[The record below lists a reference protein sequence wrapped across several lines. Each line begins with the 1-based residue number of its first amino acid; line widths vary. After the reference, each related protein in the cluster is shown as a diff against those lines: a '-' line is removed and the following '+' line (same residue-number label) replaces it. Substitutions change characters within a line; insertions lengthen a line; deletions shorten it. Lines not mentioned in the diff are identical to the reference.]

1 MSPDRKATGEGKV
14 TKADIQAKLGEI
26 RGDVEETAESA
37 RPTLTAVAA
46 GVAVVVIVAVFMLG
60 RARGRRK
67 STVVEIRR
75 R

>member
-1 MSPDRKATGEGKV
+1 VSPQPDPAKKV
-14 TKADIQAKLGEI
+14 TKADIQAKLSEI
-26 RGDVEETAESA
+26 RGDVEETAEGA
-37 RPTLTAVAA
+37 RSTITMVAV
-46 GVAVVVIVAVFMLG
+46 GVAVVVVVAAFMLG

>member
-1 MSPDRKATGEGKV
+1 MAGPV

-26 RGDVEETAESA
+26 RGDVEEAAQAA
-37 RPTLTAVAA
+37 RPKLTYVAVGAA
-46 GVAVVVIVAVFMLG
+46 VAVVVVAFWLG
-60 RARGRRK
+60 KQRGRRK

>member
-1 MSPDRKATGEGKV
+1 MSKSVPPPPGRI

-26 RGDVEETAESA
+26 RGDVEETAQSA
-37 RPTLTAVAA
+37 KPKLTYIAVGAAVAI
-46 GVAVVVIVAVFMLG
+46 VVVAFALG
-60 RARGRRK
+60 RVRGRRK